1 LPLRP
6 RIARYAHRSRNV
18 APPDHQYENDQKIG
32 ATLDVVCIVF
42 AIVKCKSSTM
52 QVTFRKRGNAVAMVM
67 PKAILAETG
76 WEVGTLLE
84 LRVEAGQIYIKPA
97 EPPAS
102 ETVE

>member
-1 LPLRP
+1 
-6 RIARYAHRSRNV
+6 
-18 APPDHQYENDQKIG
+18 
-32 ATLDVVCIVF
+32 
-42 AIVKCKSSTM
+42 M